1 MKSLFKTAYSYI
13 AVAIAFAF
21 SVACNSSATN
31 TVPVAEDT
39 ASIENPI
46 PDSIRNSGI
55 VAGLKLFTQM
65 PATGDEHP
73 LTRIIKF
80 DHQPG
85 TKDIFIQD
93 LRGKLYRI
101 KNGKAQVYMDI
112 KHERPK
118 FILQP
123 GLATG
128 FGSFTFHPD
137 FQKNGLLYTTH
148 AEPAKTA
155 TADFSYNDTI
165 PVALQWVV
173 TEWKTD
179 PQKFPFSGEGRE
191 LLRLNVPTG
200 IHGMQEIAFNDKASP
215 GDEDYG
221 LLYIGIGDGGS
232 VETHHPLVN
241 GTPTVVWGSIL
252 RIDPA
257 GKNSRNGKYG
267 IPASNP
273 FANKPDYAPEIYAY
287 GFRNPHKFN
296 WSHDK
301 RLFAVNIGQH
311 QIEAVDIILPGHFYG
326 WPLREGSFLLHNNE
340 IEKVYKL
347 PGDDSAAHVTYPVA
361 AFDHDEGTAICGGYD
376 YEGKLVPQLK
386 GKYVFGDIASGKLFY
401 AEMKDLKIGQ
411 QATVKE
417 WNIAVDGKQTSLEK
431 LCGHD
436 RVEMRYGM
444 DADGELYV
452 FTKWDGKVYK
462 VIDK

>member
-1 MKSLFKTAYSYI
+1 MKFLFIAASDCIAASL
-13 AVAIAFAF
+13 AILAL
-21 SVACNSSATN
+21 SCNSGATDKQ
-31 TVPVAEDT
+31 PIAEDT
-39 ASIENPI
+39 VSIANPI
-46 PDSIRNSGI
+46 PDTIQTSGL
-55 VAGLKLFTQM
+55 VAGVKLFTQV
-65 PATGDEHP
+65 PASNAEHP
-73 LTRIIKF
+73 FTRIIKF

-85 TKDIFIQD
+85 TNDIFIQD

-101 KNGKAQVYMDI
+101 RNGKPQLYMDI
-112 KHERPK
+112 KAQRPN

-128 FGSFTFHPD
+128 FGSFAFHPD

-148 AEPAKTA
+148 AEPARA
-155 TADFSYNDTI
+155 APADFSYNDTI
-165 PVALQWVV
+165 PVALQWVI

-179 PQKFPFSGEGRE
+179 PLKFPFSGEGRE
-191 LLRLNVPTG
+191 LLRVNVPTG
-200 IHGMQEIAFNDKASP
+200 IHGMQEIAFDDKSKP

-221 LLYIGIGDGGS
+221 LLYVGIGDGGS
-232 VETHHPLVN
+232 VETHHPLVD
-241 GTPTVVWGSIL
+241 GKPSAVWGSIL

-273 FANKPDYAPEIYAY
+273 FVNQPDHAPEIFAY

-296 WSHDK
+296 WTRDK
-301 RLFAVNIGQH
+301 RMFSVNIGQH
-311 QIEAVDIILPGHFYG
+311 QIEALDIILPGHFYG
-326 WPLREGSFLLHNNE
+326 WPLREGNFLLHNNE
-340 IEKVYKL
+340 IEKVFKL
-347 PGDDSAAHVTYPVA
+347 AGDDSVMHVTYPVA
-361 AFDHDEGTAICGGYD
+361 EFDHDEGTAICGGYE
-376 YEGKLVPQLK
+376 YEGKAVPQLQ

-401 AEMKDLKIGQ
+401 ADMNDLRIGH

-417 WNIAVDGKQTSLEK
+417 WNISIDGKPTSLEK
-431 LCGHD
+431 LCDHD

-462 VIDK
+462 VVGK